1 MFKAYDIMIDK
12 DQEVLTHMCNLY
24 EVVTATRKIDN
35 V

>member
-1 MFKAYDIMIDK
+1 MFKAYDIDIKNQD
-12 DQEVLTHMCNLY
+12 VLTHMCNLY

>member
-1 MFKAYDIMIDK
+1 MFKAYEIDIGKNQD
-12 DQEVLTHMCNLY
+12 VLTHMCNLY